1 MATALLFLEHVRLNF
16 TEAVAVSLTGSVA
29 EPRGYAKKRQC
40 DTAGRPLRNAEQ
52 YRYGIRTSLFW
63 WVRENVKL
71 SRSNAGCLDVPDVEV
86 CTSPARELPQADHSP
101 RVGKAR
107 LMRRETDYRNA
118 VIDPA
123 DSDYSFKG
131 GVLCVVFVEVSEVHG
146 GKRPKVGVGGSIN
159 SKCRRRCAIR
169 NTS

>member
-1 MATALLFLEHVRLNF
+1 M
-16 TEAVAVSLTGSVA
+16 AVSLTGSVA
-29 EPRGYAKKRQC
+29 EPRGYAKMRQC

-52 YRYGIRTSLFW
+52 YRYGIRTTFFW
-63 WVRENVKL
+63 WVRDNVKL

-101 RVGKAR
+101 RIGKAR
-107 LMRRETDYRNA
+107 LMRRGTDCRNA

-131 GVLCVVFVEVSEVHG
+131 VSCAWCSSKSVKCTEVSARRLVLVDRSTASVDDDAQL
-146 GKRPKVGVGGSIN
+146 KI
-159 SKCRRRCAIR
+159 RRR
-169 NTS
+169 